1 MLKEIIFQHKK
12 EKDKLLAKTYVFREQ
27 FEFGKKQI
35 ENDLIKIIIGPR
47 RAGKSIFSM
56 ILLKGKEFAYLNF
69 DDENILKITDGDEI
83 IKGIFEV
90 YGEQKIILFDEIQN
104 FKNWELFANKL
115 HRRGYNLIL
124 TGSNARLLNKELATV
139 LTGRHIPIEILPFS
153 FKEFLAAKNF
163 TPPNGD
169 IFLPETKGIL
179 LNYLGDYLINGGF
192 PEAAVKNIDVKL
204 YLDTFFDSVLL
215 KDAIKRYKV
224 RFPQKIYDLSLY
236 LMNNYSQEASLN
248 KLKNILNF
256 NSVNTLEKYLN
267 YLEETYLI
275 FILNRYSYK
284 MKERIKAPKKI
295 YIVDNGLIKAKTSG
309 FSPDSGKLMENLV
322 FMELLKKGYAPNKS
336 IFYYKTRNQKEV
348 DFILK
353 EGLDIKTLIQVSY
366 QTLSSD
372 AKKRETKALIEA
384 GEELKCDD
392 LLIIT
397 WDEET
402 EEKVNGKIIKFM
414 PLWKWLM
421 DVK

>member
-12 EKDKLLAKTYVFREQ
+12 EKDKLLEKTYVFREQ

-35 ENDLIKIIIGPR
+35 GNDLIKIITGPR

-56 ILLKGKEFAYLNF
+56 ILLKEKEFAYLNF
-69 DDENILKITDGDEI
+69 DDENILKFTDGDEI
-83 IKGIFEV
+83 IKGIIEI

-104 FKNWELFANKL
+104 FKNWELFVNKL

-139 LTGRHIPIEILPFS
+139 LTGRHIPIEILPFN

-163 TPPNGD
+163 TPSKSE
-169 IFLPETKGIL
+169 IFLPETKGVL
-179 LNYLGDYLINGGF
+179 LNHLGDYLINGGF
-192 PEAAVKNIDVKL
+192 PEIAVKNIDVKL

-236 LMNNYSQEASLN
+236 LINNYSQEASLN
-248 KLKNILNF
+248 KLKNILKF

-275 FILNRYSYK
+275 FILGRYSYK

-309 FSPDSGKLMENLV
+309 FSPDSGRLMENLV

-353 EGLDIKTLIQVSY
+353 EGMNIRTLIQVSY
-366 QTLSSD
+366 QTLSLD
-372 AKKRETKALIEA
+372 ARKRETKALTEA
-384 GEELKCDD
+384 CEELKCDN
-392 LLIIT
+392 LMIIT
-397 WDEET
+397 WDEEI
-402 EEKVNGKIIKFM
+402 EEKIGGKIIKFV
-414 PLWKWLM
+414 PLWKWL
-421 DVK
+421 VE

>member
-1 MLKEIIFQHKK
+1 MLKETIFQHKK
-12 EKDKLLAKTYVFREQ
+12 EKDKLLAKIYVFRDQ
-27 FEFGKKQI
+27 LEFGKKQI
-35 ENDLIKIIIGPR
+35 ENDLIKIITGPR

-69 DDENILKITDGDEI
+69 DDENILKFTDGDEI
-83 IKGIFEV
+83 IKGLFEV

-104 FKNWELFANKL
+104 FKNWELFVNKL

-139 LTGRHIPIEILPFS
+139 LTGRHIPIEILPFN

-163 TPPNGD
+163 TPPNSE

-179 LNYLGDYLINGGF
+179 LNHLGDYLINGGF
-192 PEAAVKNIDVKL
+192 PEAVVKNIDVKL
-204 YLDTFFDSVLL
+204 YLDAFFDSVLL

-236 LMNNYSQEASLN
+236 LINNYSQEASLN

-275 FILNRYSYK
+275 FILGRYSHK

-295 YIVDNGLIKAKTSG
+295 YIADNGLIKAKTSG
-309 FSPDSGKLMENLV
+309 FSPDSGRLMENLV
-322 FMELLKKGYAPNKS
+322 FMELLKKGYAPNRNV
-336 IFYYKTRNQKEV
+336 FYYKTRNQKEV

-353 EGLDIKTLIQVSY
+353 EGMDIKTLIQVSY
-366 QTLSSD
+366 QTLTLD
-372 AKKRETKALIEA
+372 AKKRETRALIEA

-392 LLIIT
+392 LMIIT
-397 WDEET
+397 WDEEA
-402 EEKVNGKIIKFM
+402 EEKVGGKTIKFV
-414 PLWKWLM
+414 PLWKWLLL
-421 DVK
+421 

>member
-69 DDENILKITDGDEI
+69 DDENILKFTDGDEI
-83 IKGIFEV
+83 IKGIIEI

-104 FKNWELFANKL
+104 FKNWELFVNKL

-124 TGSNARLLNKELATV
+124 TGSNARLLSKELATV
-139 LTGRHIPIEILPFS
+139 LTGRHIPIEILPFN

-372 AKKRETKALIEA
+372 AKKREIKALIEA

-397 WDEET
+397 WDEEA

>member
-322 FMELLKKGYAPNKS
+322 FMELLKKD
-336 IFYYKTRNQKEV
+336 TRPIKAF
-348 DFILK
+348 FITRR
-353 EGLDIKTLIQVSY
+353 EIK
-366 QTLSSD
+366 
-372 AKKRETKALIEA
+372 KKWILY
-384 GEELKCDD
+384 
-392 LLIIT
+392 
-397 WDEET
+397 
-402 EEKVNGKIIKFM
+402 
-414 PLWKWLM
+414 
-421 DVK
+421 

>member
-12 EKDKLLAKTYVFREQ
+12 EKEMLLAKTYVFREQ

-35 ENDLIKIIIGPR
+35 DNDLIKVIIGPR

-104 FKNWELFANKL
+104 FKNWELFVNKL

-153 FKEFLAAKNF
+153 FKEFLKAKNF
-163 TPPNGD
+163 TPPKSEIN
-169 IFLPETKGIL
+169 LPEIKGKL

-192 PEAAVKNIDVKL
+192 PEAAVKNLDAKT

-236 LMNNYSQEASLN
+236 LINNYSQEASFN

-256 NSVNTLEKYLN
+256 NSVNTLEKYLK

-275 FILNRYSYK
+275 FILSRYSFK

-322 FMELLKKGYAPNKS
+322 FMELLKKGYAPNRS

-348 DFILK
+348 DFVLK

-366 QTLSSD
+366 QTLSLD
-372 AKKRETKALIEA
+372 VKKRETKALIEA

-392 LLIIT
+392 LMIIT
-397 WDEET
+397 WDEEA
-402 EEKVNGKIIKFM
+402 EEKINGKAIKFT

-421 DVK
+421 K

>member
-366 QTLSSD
+366 QTLSPD
-372 AKKRETKALIEA
+372 ARKRETKALIEA